1 MNNAGKQHS
10 ERKTINMK
18 LAYLSRRR
26 LTALGLAITLFTIST
41 TANTPITTDE
51 VPNFHQV
58 NERLYRGGQ
67 PTPGSL
73 KRLAELGIKTVINIR
88 TGEEKVETEEEEAR
102 AAGLQYF
109 SLPLKQLRRPKE
121 EQMARIMA
129 VINDPANQPVFV
141 HCRRGSDRT
150 GTVIASYRI
159 MNDGWTAK
167 RAQKEADKLGMRW
180 WEFGMKDYLRDLEK
194 KQAKN
199 VAANV
204 SK

>member
-1 MNNAGKQHS
+1 
-10 ERKTINMK
+10 MK
-18 LAYLSRRR
+18 LAHLSRRR
-26 LTALGLAITLFTIST
+26 MTALGLAVTLFTIST

-73 KRLAELGIKTVINIR
+73 KRLAEIGVKTVINIR
-88 TGEEKVETEEEEAR
+88 MSDEQIETEEAEAR

-109 SLPLKQLRRPKE
+109 SFPLKQFSRPKE

-167 RAQKEADKLGMRW
+167 QAQKEADKLGMRW

-199 VAANV
+199 VAASAGN
-204 SK
+204 

>member
-1 MNNAGKQHS
+1 
-10 ERKTINMK
+10 MK
-18 LAYLSRRR
+18 LAVLSRRKM
-26 LTALGLAITLFTIST
+26 TALGLAFTLLTIST

-73 KRLAELGIKTVINIR
+73 KRLAEVGIKTVINIR
-88 TGEEKVETEEEEAR
+88 TGEEKIEAEEAEAR

-109 SLPLKQLRRPKE
+109 NLPLKQLRRPKE

-129 VINDPANQPVFV
+129 IINDPANQPVFV

-167 RAQKEADKLGMRW
+167 QAQKEADKLGMRW

-194 KQAKN
+194 RQVEKVK
-199 VAANV
+199 
-204 SK
+204 